1 MPAAASK
8 NKYQIDMCRGPLFRQ
23 IITFTVPLIFASAL
37 QLFFHLS
44 DLVIVGR
51 FASHKALAAVGATT
65 SLTHLI
71 IGLFLGMS
79 IGTNVLTARYI
90 GAKDRKETSRTL
102 HTSIA
107 FSLVGGT
114 FAAVFGI
121 IFSRYFLTLMNTPS
135 DILDM
140 ATLYMQIYFGGM
152 PLVMLYNFGNGVMR
166 AAGDTR
172 RPFYYLLIGG
182 IINVLLNM
190 FFVIVCKMDVEGV
203 AIATVISQGV
213 SALLILQTM
222 RKMSDG
228 CRFRWKNL
236 RIHWKNLK
244 EIMWIGIPAGFQG
257 ACFSIANIMIQSSLN
272 SFGSDVIAG
281 NTVAAQCETF
291 LFISS
296 TSFGQAA
303 ISFISQNLGGKQYR
317 RIRKTLKY
325 CLCSSITL
333 TLGLVL
339 CLYIFRINV
348 LSLFNTN
355 PAVIAGGLLR
365 FSIILPFLWIC
376 CFMEMFISTLRGLG
390 YSAAPTIIMII
401 GICIY
406 RIIWNETVFR
416 MFPQIR
422 VLLFSYPISWTIVA
436 VGAGIYCFIVLKK
449 ITGKSQE

>member
-1 MPAAASK
+1 
-8 NKYQIDMCRGPLFRQ
+8 MCRGPLFRQ

>member
-1 MPAAASK
+1 MAGAVSR
-8 NKYQIDMCRGPLFRQ
+8 NKYQMDMCKGPLIKQ
-23 IITFTVPLIFASAL
+23 IITFAVPYVFSGLMQI
-37 QLFFHLS
+37 FFHAT
-44 DLVIVGR
+44 DLMVVGQ
-51 FASHKALAAVGATT
+51 FSSHRALAAIGATG
-65 SLTHLI
+65 SLTLLI
-71 IGLFLGMS
+71 INIFLGLS
-79 IGTNVLTARYI
+79 VGTNVVVARHI
-90 GAKDRKETSRTL
+90 GAKNRKQVSRSV
-102 HTSIA
+102 HTAILTA
-107 FSLVGGT
+107 LCGGVGLGL
-114 FAAVFGI
+114 FGV
-121 IFSRYFLTLMNTPS
+121 IFSKTFLRMMDTPA
-135 DILDM
+135 DIIDM
-140 ATLYMQIYFGGM
+140 SATYMRIYFAGL
-152 PLVMLYNFGNGVMR
+152 PVVLVYNYGSSILR

-172 RPFYYLLIGG
+172 RPLYFLIIGG
-182 IINVLLNM
+182 IINVLFNL
-190 FFVIVCKMDVEGV
+190 FFVLVCKMDVAGV
-203 AIATVISQGV
+203 AIATVMSLSF
-213 SALLILQTM
+213 SAFMILRTM
-222 RKMSDG
+222 RNMSDG
-228 CRFRWKNL
+228 CSFRWKKL
-236 RIHWKNLK
+236 AFSWPNLK
-244 EIMWIGIPAGFQG
+244 EIMRIGIPAGFQG

-303 ISFISQNLGGKQYR
+303 ISFVSQNLGGKQYK

>member
-1 MPAAASK
+1 
-8 NKYQIDMCRGPLFRQ
+8 MCRGPLFRQ

-236 RIHWKNLK
+236 HIHWKNLK

-303 ISFISQNLGGKQYR
+303 ISFISQNLGGKQYK

>member
-1 MPAAASK
+1 
-8 NKYQIDMCRGPLFRQ
+8 
-23 IITFTVPLIFASAL
+23 
-37 QLFFHLS
+37 
-44 DLVIVGR
+44 
-51 FASHKALAAVGATT
+51 
-65 SLTHLI
+65 
-71 IGLFLGMS
+71 
-79 IGTNVLTARYI
+79 
-90 GAKDRKETSRTL
+90 
-102 HTSIA
+102 
-107 FSLVGGT
+107 
-114 FAAVFGI
+114 
-121 IFSRYFLTLMNTPS
+121 
-135 DILDM
+135 
-140 ATLYMQIYFGGM
+140 
-152 PLVMLYNFGNGVMR
+152 
-166 AAGDTR
+166 
-172 RPFYYLLIGG
+172 
-182 IINVLLNM
+182 
-190 FFVIVCKMDVEGV
+190 
-203 AIATVISQGV
+203 
-213 SALLILQTM
+213 
-222 RKMSDG
+222 
-228 CRFRWKNL
+228 
-236 RIHWKNLK
+236 
-244 EIMWIGIPAGFQG
+244 MWIGIPAGFQG

-303 ISFISQNLGGKQYR
+303 ISFVSQNLGGKQYK

>member
-1 MPAAASK
+1 MPAASK

-236 RIHWKNLK
+236 HIH
-244 EIMWIGIPAGFQG
+244 
-257 ACFSIANIMIQSSLN
+257 
-272 SFGSDVIAG
+272 
-281 NTVAAQCETF
+281 
-291 LFISS
+291 
-296 TSFGQAA
+296 
-303 ISFISQNLGGKQYR
+303 
-317 RIRKTLKY
+317 
-325 CLCSSITL
+325 
-333 TLGLVL
+333 
-339 CLYIFRINV
+339 
-348 LSLFNTN
+348 
-355 PAVIAGGLLR
+355 
-365 FSIILPFLWIC
+365 
-376 CFMEMFISTLRGLG
+376 
-390 YSAAPTIIMII
+390 
-401 GICIY
+401 
-406 RIIWNETVFR
+406 
-416 MFPQIR
+416 
-422 VLLFSYPISWTIVA
+422 
-436 VGAGIYCFIVLKK
+436 
-449 ITGKSQE
+449 